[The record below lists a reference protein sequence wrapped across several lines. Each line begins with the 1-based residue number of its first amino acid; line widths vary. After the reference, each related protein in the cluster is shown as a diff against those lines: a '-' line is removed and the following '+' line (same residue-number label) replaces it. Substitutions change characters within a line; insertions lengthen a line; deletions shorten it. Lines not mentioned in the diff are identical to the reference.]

1 MAPLDS
7 DGAGSGSGGPA
18 PSGRDVPAL
27 PSPRV
32 PWLFPQGAPAL
43 SPQVLG
49 RVSEIPIPKG
59 DDRGHDGDASL
70 SFGAPSFSLAAARGS
85 LKRKRGFGECCLL
98 SGLGGH
104 CPVAARNEPQ
114 HISHPRGWFR

>member
-7 DGAGSGSGGPA
+7 EVAGGGSGSPA
-18 PSGRDVPAL
+18 PSGHDVPAL

-32 PWLFPQGAPAL
+32 PWLPA
-43 SPQVLG
+43 QVLG

-59 DDRGHDGDASL
+59 DERGHDGDASL
-70 SFGAPSFSLAAARGS
+70 SFGALSFSLAAARVS

-98 SGLGGH
+98 GWCGWGLPCG
-104 CPVAARNEPQ
+104 CQE
-114 HISHPRGWFR
+114 